1 MQLND
6 RISGKIVLLFLMIT
20 IFNLSA
26 TQCKIFAEETSEQL
40 IERKA
45 QVEGEIDKLT
55 NELANLQQHLD
66 EAIIRFEQTK
76 QEIVQNENDTI
87 QIEAK
92 ISERGQIMEERL
104 KVYQTNKSNLTIYI
118 EALFR
123 AETISDILGR
133 VLSVN
138 TILKAD
144 QNMLEEYKQDQKK
157 LVELKHRLLILKEEL
172 GHQFKQLQ
180 QQESNMQLQKL
191 ELEANVLKLQEE
203 IAETEERE
211 RLEMERTLIEQLLGD
226 LQMLNG
232 EIIFETVENPPA
244 QDENIVQGV
253 EQAKEYIGMPYV
265 WGGMHPSTSFDC
277 SGLIQWSYG
286 QVGIPI
292 PRTAAQQFLAS
303 VKIDVKDVLPGDL
316 VFYSYGKGI
325 QHVGIYV
332 GDGLML
338 NSQNAGVIIEKIS
351 GWKQHFVGFGRI
363 IEQNKNAASE

>member
-1 MQLND
+1 M
-6 RISGKIVLLFLMIT
+6 
-20 IFNLSA
+20 
-26 TQCKIFAEETSEQL
+26 
-40 IERKA
+40 
-45 QVEGEIDKLT
+45 
-55 NELANLQQHLD
+55 
-66 EAIIRFEQTK
+66 
-76 QEIVQNENDTI
+76 
-87 QIEAK
+87 
-92 ISERGQIMEERL
+92 
-104 KVYQTNKSNLTIYI
+104 
-118 EALFR
+118 
-123 AETISDILGR
+123 
-133 VLSVN
+133 
-138 TILKAD
+138 
-144 QNMLEEYKQDQKK
+144 KK

-203 IAETEERE
+203 IAETEDRQ

-332 GDGLML
+332 GEGLML
-338 NSQNAGVIIEKIS
+338 NSQNAGVVIEKIS

-363 IEQNKNAASE
+363 IEQNENAASE